1 MVPRK
6 GRYLYIEYIV
16 VEGSWVLDSGPTFL
30 SLSYSL
36 YYCTSLTLVPY
47 YIPPTYLRIPTLVL
61 YG

>member
-30 SLSYSL
+30 SLSYSYL
-36 YYCTSLTLVPY
+36 
-47 YIPPTYLRIPTLVL
+47 YIPILVS
-61 YG
+61 YPY